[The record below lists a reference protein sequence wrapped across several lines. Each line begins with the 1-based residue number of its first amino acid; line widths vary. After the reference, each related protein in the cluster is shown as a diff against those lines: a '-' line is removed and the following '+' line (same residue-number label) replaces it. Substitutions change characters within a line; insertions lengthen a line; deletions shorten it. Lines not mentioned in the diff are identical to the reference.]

1 MTLRVKPGNGPSG
14 GPGGMRTSFLGGGCT
29 TTLPLRGNDTSAP
42 WSQDRAV
49 LVRCF
54 HLWQEQATYGR
65 AATIESSPLVS
76 IALNWGATAA
86 PARIE
91 RRIERPEPVGTPGPD
106 LADLPDLIL
115 RLMSALSLNK
125 SQAARVFKVTRPTLY
140 EWLEGKAPNALNGAR
155 IETLARWVERAG
167 VSAAR
172 PLPLRFVRQPV
183 VEGRS
188 ALLDALEA
196 EPLDEGL
203 VNELLRVARALTD
216 QAEARSAER
225 EARLREHGFDEPD
238 EDTRKERLARNI
250 AMRDWPER

>member
-1 MTLRVKPGNGPSG
+1 MTLRVKPGKGPSG
-14 GPGGMRTSFLGGGCT
+14 GPVGTRTSFLAGGCT
-29 TTLPLRGNDTSAP
+29 TTLPLRGRQTSGL
-42 WSQDRAV
+42 WSPDQAALERYF
-49 LVRCF
+49 R
-54 HLWQEQATYGR
+54 LWQEQKTYGC
-65 AATIESSPLVS
+65 AVTIESSPLVS
-76 IALNWGATAA
+76 VLNWGATAA
-86 PARIE
+86 AARIE
-91 RRIERPEPVGTPGPD
+91 RPAERPEPVGTLGLD

-172 PLPLRFVRQPV
+172 PLPLRFVRHPV
-183 VEGRS
+183 VEGKA

-196 EPLDEGL
+196 DPLDEAL
-203 VNELLRVARALTD
+203 VNELLRVARELAD
-216 QAEARSAER
+216 QVEARSAAR
-225 EARLREHGFDEPD
+225 EARLRERGFDEPD
-238 EDTRKERLARNI
+238 EDTRKEQLARNL

>member
-29 TTLPLRGNDTSAP
+29 TTLPLRGRQTSGL
-42 WSQDRAV
+42 WSQDQAMLERYF
-49 LVRCF
+49 R
-54 HLWQEQATYGR
+54 LWQEQKTYGR
-65 AATIESSPLVS
+65 ALTIESSPLVS
-76 IALNWGATAA
+76 VAANWDAPAATAPSIA
-86 PARIE
+86 Q
-91 RRIERPEPVGTPGPD
+91 PEPVGTPGPD

-140 EWLEGKAPNALNGAR
+140 EWLEGKAPNATNGTR

-183 VEGRS
+183 VEGKS
-188 ALLDALEA
+188 ALVDALEA
-196 EPLDEGL
+196 DPLDEGL

-238 EDTRKERLARNI
+238 EDARKEQLAQNI